1 MKYLA
6 VSMMVLLLFDVDVSV
21 PIGVNEGGVVA
32 EGFCLL
38 CVAVLRL

>member
-6 VSMMVLLLFDVDVSV
+6 VSMMVLLLFYFDVSV
-21 PIGVNEGGVVA
+21 PIGANEGGVVA
-32 EGFCLL
+32 NGSLL